1 MWKWSFCT
9 NDTMNLGSMD
19 KNISE
24 LGAACTKLT
33 ENMKTQIV

>member
-1 MWKWSFCT
+1 
-9 NDTMNLGSMD
+9 MD

-24 LGAACTKLT
+24 LGAACIKLT